1 MRAMP
6 RLQPGETMNTHAAQA
21 TSSKTDGASKPHSLI
36 EQIADLAIA
45 NHILYDQG
53 VVDAFGHVSVRHAQY
68 PDRFLLAR
76 NMAPGLVTAADIIE
90 FDLEGRP
97 LNDAGRK
104 VYLERFIHSE
114 IYKARPDVMAV
125 VHSHSP
131 TVVPFSIVKNTP
143 FCAVCHMAGFIGAHP
158 PVFEIRDFGGDDT
171 DLLITNNALGK
182 GLASTLG
189 DQALVLM
196 RGHGSTV
203 VADGLR
209 KAVYRAVYTEVNA
222 RTQAEAMRIGE
233 VIPLSAAEGVTAAR
247 STEGQAERA
256 WNLWKVTGEA
266 THTALQSTSAPGA
279 N

>member
-1 MRAMP
+1 MSEHHAP
-6 RLQPGETMNTHAAQA
+6 VTDTAPGGDTNVT
-21 TSSKTDGASKPHSLI
+21 
-36 EQIADLAIA
+36 QIADLVIA

-53 VVDAFGHVSVRHAQY
+53 VVDAFGHVSIRHPQY

-76 NMAPGLVTAADIIE
+76 NMAPGLVTKDDIIE
-90 FDLEGRP
+90 FDLEGTP
-97 LNDAGRK
+97 LNAGDRK
-104 VYLERFIHSE
+104 VYLERFIHGE

-143 FCAVCHMAGFIGAHP
+143 FRAVCHMAGFIGVRP
-158 PVFEIRDFGGDDT
+158 PVYEIRDFGGDGT
-171 DLLITNNALGK
+171 DLLVTNNALGE

-189 DQALVLM
+189 EHSLVLM

-203 VADGLR
+203 VADSLR

-222 RTQAEAMRIGE
+222 RTQADAMRIGE
-233 VIPLSAAEGVTAAR
+233 INPLSEAEATTATH
-247 STEGQAERA
+247 SIEGQVERA
-256 WNLWKVTGEA
+256 WNLWKVNGESTHA
-266 THTALQSTSAPGA
+266 TLKSASGSAA